1 MKTTSINVQITKCPK
16 QYEAVRMG
24 MEIQLEPGD
33 VEAEVIKAAHA
44 ELCKTYDALMDPA
57 KVMDGAEVAKANQAN
72 ANAKHAAAPAD
83 PAPVPE
89 KKEPAKEPAKEPV
102 KEPVKEPAKR
112 EPLVFGDPRVQQIV
126 RRMEKYPSKAADVMD
141 NALKYFEPD
150 AQVMNVLKLAA
161 KIV

>member
-16 QYEAVRMG
+16 QYEAVRLG

-44 ELCKTYDALMDPA
+44 ELCKTYDALMDPT
-57 KVMDGAEVAKANQAN
+57 KVVNGAEVAKANQAN
-72 ANAKHAAAPAD
+72 ANAKPAAAPAD
-83 PAPVPE
+83 PAPAPE
-89 KKEPAKEPAKEPV
+89 KKEPTEEPA
-102 KEPVKEPAKR
+102 KEPAKR

-126 RRMEKYPSKAADVMD
+126 RRMEKDPSKAADVMD
-141 NALKYFEPD
+141 NTLKYFEPD

>member
-1 MKTTSINVQITKCPK
+1 MKTTSINMQITKCPK
-16 QYEAVRMG
+16 QYESVRLG

-44 ELCKTYDALMDPA
+44 ELCKTYDALMDPT
-57 KVMDGAEVAKANQAN
+57 KVVNGAEVAKANQAN
-72 ANAKHAAAPAD
+72 ANAKPAAAPAD
-83 PAPVPE
+83 PAPAPE
-89 KKEPAKEPAKEPV
+89 KKEPTKEPA
-102 KEPVKEPAKR
+102 KEPAKR

-126 RRMEKYPSKAADVMD
+126 RRMEKDPSKAADVMD
-141 NALKYFEPD
+141 NTLKYFEPD